1 MKLIKHY
8 ESFISCR
15 LDYCNS
21 SHDACDGLI
30 RKLQS
35 MQNAACL
42 INCTITSSMRCTS
55 CTSFLF
61 KKIRF

>member
-55 CTSFLF
+55 CT
-61 KKIRF
+61 